1 MALRRHAT
9 LRAAMKDPVGD
20 DKLFEDIRIV
30 ESKAPVLLLPAAL
43 LKLFGLGGRER
54 VIPVDETERSEELLE
69 ANKKWRESM
78 LEKDPAFFDKLATTQ
93 TPELLWIGCA
103 DSRVPANQIIDLPPG
118 EVFVHRNIANC
129 VVHSDM
135 NALSV
140 LEYGVKYLK
149 VKKIVV
155 CGHYGC
161 GGVKASMSDLRY
173 GVIDNWLRHLRD
185 VRRLHHTELDA
196 IKDENAR
203 FRRMCELN
211 VEEQVKNVC
220 ATTIVQEAWNDGQ
233 ELSVHGWVYDVADG
247 ILHDLG
253 IVVSDDNAVPVLY
266 RTKTKA

>member
-1 MALRRHAT
+1 MGEVFIDTGNFLTDPRVEKHLAANRRW
-9 LRAAMKDPVGD
+9 
-20 DKLFEDIRIV
+20 
-30 ESKAPVLLLPAAL
+30 
-43 LKLFGLGGRER
+43 RER
-54 VIPVDETERSEELLE
+54 
-69 ANKKWRESM
+69 M
-78 LEKDPAFFDKLATTQ
+78 LAQDPLFFEKLAHTQ
-93 TPELLWIGCA
+93 RPEILWIGCA
-103 DSRVPANQIIDLPPG
+103 DSRVPANEIINLPPG

-135 NALSV
+135 NVLSV
-140 LEYGVKYLK
+140 MEYAIRYLK
-149 VKKIVV
+149 VKRIIL